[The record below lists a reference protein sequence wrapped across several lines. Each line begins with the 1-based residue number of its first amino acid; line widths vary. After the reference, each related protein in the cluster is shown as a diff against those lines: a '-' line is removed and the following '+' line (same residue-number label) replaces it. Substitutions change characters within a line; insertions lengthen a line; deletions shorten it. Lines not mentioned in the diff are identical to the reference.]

1 METTLEINPSVWAFI
16 GVIGAALLSYLSTR
30 SKYRNEGA
38 STLVDAGVSLI
49 EQYRLANEECRE
61 ELEECLKEQKL
72 K

>member
-49 EQYRLANEECRE
+49 EQYRLANEECRK
-61 ELEECLKEQKL
+61 ELKECLKE
-72 K
+72 